1 MEKLPKLK
9 DLNPPK
15 GYFDTFPEEI
25 LAKRS
30 RSKSLIATWIPYA
43 TAASVLLA
51 FGLWWTAPTHDSP
64 ANDLLA
70 LDQEVLLYIESNQWT
85 AEDVLSLSE
94 DPNQILDE
102 IIAEEMPSLTPAWS
116 EEENWF

>member
-9 DLNPPK
+9 DLSPPK
-15 GYFDTFPEEI
+15 GYFDKLQDEI
-25 LAKRS
+25 LVKRKQS
-30 RSKSLIATWIPYA
+30 RSFVVTWIPYA
-43 TAASVLLA
+43 AAATVVLAL
-51 FGLWWTAPTHDSP
+51 GLWWSAPTQDSP

-94 DPNQILDE
+94 DPNRILDE
-102 IIAEEMPSLTPAWS
+102 IIAEEMPLLSPAWS